1 MKAKKGGKIIIKNL
15 DMLLM
20 KPRNNTI
27 SENYFNIPIKIKS
40 YISILY
46 YIIFRLNTLI

>member
-20 KPRNNTI
+20 KPRNNPI
-27 SENYFNIPIKIKS
+27 RENEINIPIKI
-40 YISILY
+40 
-46 YIIFRLNTLI
+46 